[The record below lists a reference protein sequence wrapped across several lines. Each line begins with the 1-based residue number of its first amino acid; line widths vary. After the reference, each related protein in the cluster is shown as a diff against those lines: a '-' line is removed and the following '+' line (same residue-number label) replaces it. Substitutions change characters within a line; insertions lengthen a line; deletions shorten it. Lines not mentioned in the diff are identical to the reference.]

1 MAKITPKRLQ
11 QCCIRTASSSGGD
24 CEIRTHGRVAP
35 SAVFK
40 TAGLNHSPKS
50 PEHHIAPC
58 FRTIPCFLPHL
69 HTMVR
74 NCAYSHESHAGSF
87 AI

>member
-1 MAKITPKRLQ
+1 
-11 QCCIRTASSSGGD
+11 
-24 CEIRTHGRVAP
+24 
-35 SAVFK
+35 
-40 TAGLNHSPKS
+40 
-50 PEHHIAPC
+50 
-58 FRTIPCFLPHL
+58 LPHL